1 MKTKLYKWKNLRG
14 IAFFLAI
21 MIAFLSMVIFPA
33 VSANA
38 ADRKGQMGNPV
49 LPSWEYVPD
58 CEPHV
63 FNGRLYLFG
72 SHDEFNGKNFCQ
84 NDYIL
89 WSAPLNDLSDWKNE
103 GIIYRT
109 EQDPHAI
116 KNVSFM
122 QAPDVVQGPDGR
134 YYLYYT
140 LALDPTMSVA
150 VSDKITGPYQYY
162 GRVKNKNGREIGLIP
177 GDHYMFDPGV
187 FRDDDGRIFL
197 YSGFSPAGAAA
208 DLVKAY
214 QMRGGYVMELENDM
228 LTIKAGPRCEIP
240 GEAYDKGT
248 GYEGHGFYE
257 ASSMRKINGKY
268 YWIYS
273 SVQSQE
279 LCYAVSDYPDHDFH
293 YGGVLIN
300 IGNIGYKGRTE
311 NDNYTGNTHGSLVN
325 VNGQWY
331 IFYHR
336 QTNGHMYSRQA
347 CAERITILPDGTIP
361 QVQAT
366 TQGLNNGP
374 LDASGIFP
382 AGAACSLV
390 SPNGA
395 FQYSATKLRSQVIRE
410 NPYIT
415 QSGKDREK
423 DPDQYIANFYDGC
436 NAGFRYFNIK
446 PGTKIRIETSGN
458 QDPQGWMEI
467 RIISGGKSQSV
478 KIAIPR
484 SEQRVWSEFVSI
496 PAAQNAEIRVI
507 WHGSSPVN
515 FTRMQ
520 FLGK

>member
-1 MKTKLYKWKNLRG
+1 MKSLSLARMQK
-14 IAFFLAI
+14 IFSAFLA
-21 MIAFLSMVIFPA
+21 MILVATMSVFLPS
-33 VSANA
+33 VSVNA
-38 ADRKGQMGNPV
+38 ADKKGQMGNPV

-84 NDYIL
+84 NDYTL
-89 WSAPLNDLSDWKNE
+89 WSAPLDDLSDWKNE

-109 EQDPHAI
+109 EQDPRAI

-122 QAPDVVQGPDGR
+122 QAPDVIQGPDGR
-134 YYLYYT
+134 FYLYYT
-140 LALDPTMSVA
+140 LAMDPTMSVA
-150 VSDKITGPYQYY
+150 VSDNVTGPYKYY
-162 GRVKNKNGREIGLIP
+162 GRVKTKSGHMIGNRL

-197 YSGFSPAGAAA
+197 YSGFSPDGVVAALA
-208 DLVKAY
+208 RSF
-214 QMRGGYVMELENDM
+214 QMKGGYVMELEEDM
-228 LTIKAGPRCEIP
+228 LTAKDTPHCEIP

-273 SVQSQE
+273 SIQSQE

-300 IGNIGYKGRTE
+300 IGNIGFQGRTE
-311 NDNYTGNTHGSLVN
+311 NDNFTGNTHGSLVE

-336 QTNGHMYSRQA
+336 QTNGHLYSRQA
-347 CAERITILPDGTIP
+347 CAEPIQILPDGTIP
-361 QVQAT
+361 QVQTT

-374 LDASGIFP
+374 LKASGIFP
-382 AGAACSLV
+382 AGAACSLT
-390 SPNGA
+390 SPKGT
-395 FQYSATKLRSQVIRE
+395 FQYTATKLRSQVIRDY
-410 NPYIT
+410 PYIT
-415 QSGKDREK
+415 QSGKDRES

-436 NAGFRYFNIK
+436 NAGFRYFDIDS
-446 PGTKIRIETSGN
+446 GTKIRLETAGN
-458 QDPQGWMEI
+458 RDPQGWMEVQ
-467 RIISGGKSQSV
+467 IIAGGKTKSV
-478 KIAIPR
+478 KVPIPQ
-484 SEQRVWSEFVSI
+484 SEGRRWSQAVKI
-496 PAAQNAEIRVI
+496 PSAQNAEIRLI
-507 WHGSSPVN
+507 WHGSNPIQL
-515 FTRMQ
+515 TQ
-520 FLGK
+520 LEFLK